1 MSIVDDYDDD
11 GYESPGARVR
21 ARARIQLGK
30 LSHCPSTS
38 STMAATMPSTPS
50 GELEQSLPM
59 GGRIF
64 KNSNS
69 SSSKEK
75 EEEIEA
81 NEEGDNSHRQ
91 KRHPR
96 RPC

>member
-1 MSIVDDYDDD
+1 MGMRIVVVDDDDDDDDD
-11 GYESPGARVR
+11 GYDSPGARVR

-50 GELEQSLPM
+50 GELEQPRSM

-64 KNSNS
+64 KT
-69 SSSKEK
+69 
-75 EEEIEA
+75 A
-81 NEEGDNSHRQ
+81 TPPPQ
-91 KRHPR
+91 KKKKKK
-96 RPC
+96 

>member
-1 MSIVDDYDDD
+1 MGMSTSIVDDYDDD

-50 GELEQSLPM
+50 GELEQPRSM
-59 GGRIF
+59 GGGF
-64 KNSNS
+64 
-69 SSSKEK
+69 SKT
-75 EEEIEA
+75 A
-81 NEEGDNSHRQ
+81 TPPPQ
-91 KRHPR
+91 KKKKKK
-96 RPC
+96 

>member
-1 MSIVDDYDDD
+1 MGMSIVDDYDDD

-50 GELEQSLPM
+50 GELEPRSM

-64 KNSNS
+64 KNSNF
-69 SSSKEK
+69 
-75 EEEIEA
+75 IFI
-81 NEEGDNSHRQ
+81 D
-91 KRHPR
+91 
-96 RPC
+96 